1 MKSLLPP
8 LQAPA
13 VSFPD
18 LSLTTFME
26 QQGELLNQYV
36 DESIKS
42 YIRSYEKSTAPS
54 FPSHESNT
62 EPPAPNT
69 SAASG
74 SPLAQPSYVK
84 GK

>member
-1 MKSLLPP
+1 MKSLLPL

-13 VSFPD
+13 VSAPD

-26 QQGELLNQYV
+26 RREDQLKQYV
-36 DESIKS
+36 DKSIKR

-62 EPPAPNT
+62 EPPVPNT
-69 SAASG
+69 SAING
-74 SPLAQPSYVK
+74 SPLA
-84 GK
+84 